1 MSDKKKEEKY
11 CQENFDLNN
20 KDERNGLIALCVIVG
35 VLVFCIF
42 YYLFSTRK
50 YNRIIKNAKYNNSD
64 ALNNCLDRMNIFEVD
79 VIPDKPVKCSCYYRK
94 DETII
99 GCTNNKN
106 VIPEKI
112 V

>member
-20 KDERNGLIALCVIVG
+20 KDERNRLIALCVIVG
-35 VLVFCIF
+35 VLVFGIF

-50 YNRIIKNAKYNNSD
+50 YNRIIKNAKDNYPD
-64 ALNNCLDRMNIFEVD
+64 VLKTCLDRMNIFEVD
-79 VIPDKPVKCSCYYRK
+79 KIPEKTLKCSCYYRK

-99 GCTNNKN
+99 DCTNSKN